1 MRDLHYVYMSLEI
14 NNSNNDLQEEAE
26 HSDLFLFPLEQPK
39 VEAQPTI
46 GEWQMVEEQA
56 PVMQYLTQFLKIF
69 KDAIPHLQE
78 AVDPDLDH
86 DHDHDHN
93 HNLLRFLHMSS
104 SFHPLFTCYLFY
116 RHSADMFHSFLLSL
130 TLVLPYVLLLV
141 LSLVSSLT

>member
-1 MRDLHYVYMSLEI
+1 MRDLHHVYTSLEI

-93 HNLLRFLHMSS
+93 YN
-104 SFHPLFTCYLFY
+104 
-116 RHSADMFHSFLLSL
+116 
-130 TLVLPYVLLLV
+130 LVLEVEEKQQHLESVEPNPEAGSDTAVY
-141 LSLVSSLT
+141 